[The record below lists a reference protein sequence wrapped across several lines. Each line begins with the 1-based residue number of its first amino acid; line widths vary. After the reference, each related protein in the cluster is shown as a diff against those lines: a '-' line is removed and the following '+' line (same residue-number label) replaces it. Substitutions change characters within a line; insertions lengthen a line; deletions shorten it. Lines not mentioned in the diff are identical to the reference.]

1 MAEIF
6 TLNEEDIIQIN
17 KALSL
22 IWRRTKYRLRN
33 VTITDNIANISYGK
47 RIDRITVNLEDSDYI
62 ITDQVHII
70 NILIIYIVI
79 F

>member
-1 MAEIF
+1 MAEKL
-6 TLNEEDIIQIN
+6 TLSEDDINQIN

-70 NILIIYIVI
+70 YILIIYIVI
-79 F
+79 Y

>member
-6 TLNEEDIIQIN
+6 TLSEDDITQIS

-47 RIDRITVNLEDSDYI
+47 RIDRITVNLEDSNYI